1 MPEYLL
7 TTVESVFSTLTVE
20 AESEDDAK
28 RMIDTRVDEFE
39 SQYYD
44 FEWSEVN
51 EVLDDGEHGPTR
63 YVEGD
68 PQRVD
73 ERVRTQLLVLRS
85 LCGNSKHEPNRL
97 LGDIL
102 WLVYCG
108 EKNCKL
114 GEIRAAIEG
123 GVDTHE

>member
-1 MPEYLL
+1 MPKYLL

-20 AESEDDAK
+20 AESEDDAEQ
-28 RMIDTRVDEFE
+28 MIDDRADEFE
-39 SQYYD
+39 SQHYD
-44 FEWSEVN
+44 FEWGEVN
-51 EVLDDGEHGPTR
+51 EVLDNGEHGPTR

-73 ERVRTQLLVLRS
+73 ERVRTQLLVLQS

-97 LGDIL
+97 LSDIL

-114 GEIRAAIEG
+114 GEIRTAIEKAA
-123 GVDTHE
+123 DT